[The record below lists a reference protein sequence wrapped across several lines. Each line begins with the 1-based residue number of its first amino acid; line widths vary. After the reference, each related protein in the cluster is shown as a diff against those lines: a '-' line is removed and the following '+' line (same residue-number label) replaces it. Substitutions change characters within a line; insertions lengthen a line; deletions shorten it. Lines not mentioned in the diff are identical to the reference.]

1 MTKRKPVLVLFIIAA
16 IFYVAAAALLLLA
29 SFGVLKG
36 GTVPAFADLNK
47 GILGLFQGEKMLTYI
62 ISVAVP
68 AVLFILIPLIV
79 HLVRKQASVTVV
91 LFLGAAVALY
101 IELLYAVYFN
111 TLDLE
116 SLLKEFNFQKLIETL
131 SLFVLIGVGALL
143 VGGILEFITFIVDM
157 CIRVKK
163 QPQAVPTAQAMREEP
178 KAEEPAPAP
187 APAEEVKA
195 EEPAPAEEPE
205 PEPEKVEEHAPE
217 EEPVPE
223 EEEEEE
229 EPEEEKE
236 VEEEKPAPA
245 PKKAPAKK
253 PAPKKE
259 EKKPEPKKE
268 PAKKA
273 PAKKEEP
280 KKAESKKAPAKKPE
294 PKKEEK
300 KPAPRETTTIKKPAA
315 RETQTIKKPEVL
327 TNEEGKSF
335 VKAYHVSQRKELKKW
350 QVKGAGSD
358 KAIKLFDTQKEAI
371 EYANQLSANN
381 GAAVRVHSRAGK
393 MRKA

>member
-1 MTKRKPVLVLFIIAA
+1 MTKRKPVLVLFIITALL
-16 IFYVAAAALLLLA
+16 VVGGAALFALA
-29 SFGVLKG
+29 TIVNQ
-36 GTVPAFADLNK
+36 GTELSVTFLDLNK
-47 GILGLFQGEKMLTYI
+47 GILDAFTSEKNMLTNI
-62 ISVAVP
+62 LSVAIS
-68 AVLFILIPLIV
+68 ALLFVVIPFIV
-79 HLVRKQASVTVV
+79 HILRKQHSVTVIM
-91 LFLGAAVALY
+91 LLGALVALY
-101 IELLYAVYFN
+101 VELLLVSYVEIKLP
-111 TLDLE
+111 TLELIVKDE
-116 SLLKEFNFQKLIETL
+116 SLLQELISKGMIL
-131 SLFVLIGVGALL
+131 LIGVGLLALSSVFEL
-143 VGGILEFITFIVDM
+143 ITFIVDM
-157 CIRVKK
+157 AIRVKK
-163 QPQAVPTAQAMREEP
+163 APAPVPTAQEMREEP

-187 APAEEVKA
+187 APAEEPAPVVEEPVKE

-205 PEPEKVEEHAPE
+205 E
-217 EEPVPE
+217 EEAE
-223 EEEEEE
+223 EPE
-229 EPEEEKE
+229 EPEEEA
-236 VEEEKPAPA
+236 EEEEAEEEPEPEEK
-245 PKKAPAKK
+245 PAKK

-259 EKKPEPKKE
+259 EKKPAKKAEP
-268 PAKKA
+268 KKA

-280 KKAESKKAPAKKPE
+280 KKAPAKKAE

-327 TNEEGKSF
+327 TNEEGKQF